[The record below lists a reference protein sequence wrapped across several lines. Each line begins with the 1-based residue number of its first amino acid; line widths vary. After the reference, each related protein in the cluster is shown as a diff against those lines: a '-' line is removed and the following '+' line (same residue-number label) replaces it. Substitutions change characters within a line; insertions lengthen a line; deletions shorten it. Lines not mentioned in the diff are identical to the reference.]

1 MKFPLKMVPPFGDML
16 IFGGKFSIKK
26 FLVVLSLK
34 VRSPG
39 LISRQNSYMS
49 TLKKGDQDSK
59 GNLHL
64 NQQTFFEGNIYVSF
78 SWEYSQCFR
87 KKDCMNGRQKT
98 LFESP
103 PRPTSSLAWDVTPSF
118 FSKNRASS
126 AQMLKLPKGFR
137 RISRSTYF
145 KNHPRT
151 WDTKLI
157 PMVSFRPLRIGL
169 WDPFMAC
176 KWGWS

>member
-16 IFGGKFSIKK
+16 IFGEKFSIKK

-64 NQQTFFEGNIYVSF
+64 NQQTFDEGNIYVSF

-87 KKDCMNGRQKT
+87 KKRLHERKTKNTLWEPPSTYVITSLRRDTQFFLQK
-98 LFESP
+98 
-103 PRPTSSLAWDVTPSF
+103 PSF
-118 FSKNRASS
+118 ICTNAEVTERVSENLKIHLLQKSS
-126 AQMLKLPKGFR
+126 QDLGYEVN
-137 RISRSTYF
+137 T
-145 KNHPRT
+145 H
-151 WDTKLI
+151 
-157 PMVSFRPLRIGL
+157 G
-169 WDPFMAC
+169 
-176 KWGWS
+176 

>member
-1 MKFPLKMVPPFGDML
+1 MVPPFGDML

-64 NQQTFFEGNIYVSF
+64 NQQTFFFEGNIYIYIYMLVFRGSILNVS
-78 SWEYSQCFR
+78 E
-87 KKDCMNGRQKT
+87 KKI
-98 LFESP
+98 
-103 PRPTSSLAWDVTPSF
+103 A
-118 FSKNRASS
+118 
-126 AQMLKLPKGFR
+126 
-137 RISRSTYF
+137 
-145 KNHPRT
+145 
-151 WDTKLI
+151 
-157 PMVSFRPLRIGL
+157 
-169 WDPFMAC
+169 
-176 KWGWS
+176 